1 MGIPL
6 NAPNSTEH
14 PLLSTEH
21 TLPLNM
27 KSITKPT
34 KEIADLNPAE
44 IEAEMKAIAERGVA
58 LETAAKERQEKTAK
72 ALNAVV
78 LTFPQQLGKVLGREV
93 SMADCANMV
102 RAANAGKL
110 SFNSTA
116 DTADRG
122 KRLTDEQKA
131 SIKAAFLARALAVR
145 DGKTPEQVSLIA
157 ARHDV
162 IVNTAHKYRPTADEI
177 AAYLAAHPA
186 PAVQAAVAV

>member
-1 MGIPL
+1 
-6 NAPNSTEH
+6 
-14 PLLSTEH
+14 
-21 TLPLNM
+21 M

-34 KEIADLNPAE
+34 KEIADLNPTE

-110 SFNSTA
+110 GFNSTSA
-116 DTADRG
+116 SDADRG
-122 KRLTDEQKA
+122 KRLTDAQKA
-131 SIKAAFLARALAVR
+131 SIKAAFLAREIAKR

-177 AAYLAAHPA
+177 AAHLAAHPA
-186 PAVQAAVAV
+186 PVAVQAAVAV